1 MYFSLLLQRKDTKRK
16 QTETPF
22 EKGVCGLYQNGGIF
36 AFEAKMHHTNDN
48 LHNDPPINAV
58 RFSGRVCCFYSLP
71 ADLFHGRLH
80 VVVIFFSAPTNGL
93 LTEVILWERGSFV
106 GVIHE

>member
-48 LHNDPPINAV
+48 LHNDPPIKRTA
-58 RFSGRVCCFYSLP
+58 
-71 ADLFHGRLH
+71 
-80 VVVIFFSAPTNGL
+80 FFRAGL
-93 LTEVILWERGSFV
+93 LFIWLAF
-106 GVIHE
+106 